1 MARHFNHMG
10 ITVSD
15 IDQSV
20 EFYCGVLGLPRPPDA
35 HVFCAGGPA
44 LSRVV
49 GASGA
54 RLRVAFVSLGG
65 GILELLE
72 YKQPAT
78 GSQSSSLQNWD
89 VGSAHLAIN
98 VVGLQEFYEAKKDVV
113 EFLSEPQL
121 VEGGPWPGALVVYLR
136 DPDGIPVELV
146 DAEPRIADQSE
157 RR

>member
-1 MARHFNHMG
+1 
-10 ITVSD
+10 
-15 IDQSV
+15 
-20 EFYCGVLGLPRPPDA
+20 
-35 HVFCAGGPA
+35 
-44 LSRVV
+44 
-49 GASGA
+49 
-54 RLRVAFVSLGG
+54 VSLGG